1 MNKHTAGKWEYDTS
15 GNHYHAYM
23 SGVIRMNGVLI
34 AKMVTQT
41 THKLGEVEANARL
54 IVAAPDLLEACT
66 AVDTFFVFFDSI
78 VPPGGDFGSG
88 AREALRLAHVAIAKA
103 KGGEARKNIRYCR
116 NHYGG
121 KTEYC
126 LLIEKRTG
134 RNILGLVIAAVL
146 ATVGLF
152 VYFWN

>member
-1 MNKHTAGKWEYDTS
+1 MKTIH
-15 GNHYHAYM
+15 
-23 SGVIRMNGVLI
+23 
-34 AKMVTQT
+34 
-41 THKLGEVEANARL
+41 
-54 IVAAPDLLEACT
+54 
-66 AVDTFFVFFDSI
+66 
-78 VPPGGDFGSG
+78 
-88 AREALRLAHVAIAKA
+88 
-103 KGGEARKNIRYCR
+103 YCR